1 MKRLFLLDD
10 DDRMR
15 ARLRR
20 ALANREYDVVEFDTP
35 ADVLRSM
42 SAGSPDLLIAEV
54 KSPETIGIDLVER
67 LREAGE
73 RVPVVLV
80 AADPTGALES
90 RTLRFAD
97 VRVVSPPG
105 EAVAEFC
112 VAVRGELYGDGVE
125 EAVREMDCLR
135 TEFLTELSHQLRT
148 PATAMKLAF
157 DGLFAQLRDVMDPS
171 QRKLAKI
178 SRRNVE
184 RIVTLVENQ
193 LDLLQMIAG
202 ERRVSR
208 RLVDLNDLA
217 RRLPKSG
224 PSCGGKEAGE
234 FKIELSRAEG
244 PLYLF
249 TDPDH
254 LSSIVDCLLGLG
266 PPDTERTLRVGYEQC
281 GDCCTLEV
289 EVAHPQSNRQTE
301 QEQPCGISPVSV
313 FDFEHRAYQTML
325 DKLGGRVNMHRDA
338 DRKWARI
345 ALPRVP
351 AFDKV
356 KDFLNPIRT
365 LRAHAEKAG
374 RAVTFVPCDLG
385 EMVSPSYL
393 DDGGRSARD
402 FLQRVTAG
410 LCESDI
416 VIRGRSKGTLYL
428 VLLERSAD
436 ELGRL
441 TAFLEGG
448 ADAGRLRESG
458 LLVRKPRTILHDPRE
473 IDRLVGELEL
483 V

>member
-15 ARLRR
+15 ARLGR
-20 ALANREYDVVEFDTP
+20 AHANREYDVVEFGTP
-35 ADVLRSM
+35 ADVLQSM

-54 KSPETIGIDLVER
+54 KSPETIGIDLVEK
-67 LREAGE
+67 LRRAGE
-73 RVPVVLV
+73 RVPVILV

-90 RTLRFAD
+90 RALRFAD
-97 VRVVSPPG
+97 VRVVTPPG

-112 VAVRGELYGDGVE
+112 AAVRGELYGEGVE

-148 PATAMKLAF
+148 PVTAMKLAF
-157 DGLFAQLRDVMDPS
+157 DGLFVQLRDVMDPS
-171 QRKLAKI
+171 QRKLARI
-178 SRRNVE
+178 SSRNVE

-217 RRLPKSG
+217 RRSPKSG
-224 PSCGGKEAGE
+224 PSCGGKDAGE
-234 FKIELSRAEG
+234 IKIELSRAEG

-266 PPDTERTLRVGYEQC
+266 PPDTERTLRVGYDQC
-281 GDCCTLEV
+281 GDCTLEV
-289 EVAHPQSNRQTE
+289 EVAHPQAQRQTE
-301 QEQPCGISPVSV
+301 EEQPCGISSVSV
-313 FDFEHRAYQTML
+313 FDFEHRAYQSML
-325 DKLGGRVNMHRDA
+325 DRLGGRVNMHRDA

-365 LRAHAEKAG
+365 LRAYAEKAG
-374 RAVTFVPCDLG
+374 RAVTFVRCDLG
-385 EMVSPSYL
+385 EMVGPSYL

-410 LCESDI
+410 LSESDI
-416 VIRGRSKGTLYL
+416 VIRGRSNGTLYL

-458 LLVRKPRTILHDPRE
+458 LFVRKPQTVIHDPRE
-473 IDRLVGELEL
+473 IDRFVGELEL